1 MKFHFDALSR
11 WLPSLRRASTCR
23 FVSDCR
29 RASADTGGATAIE
42 FAMLLFPFLAL
53 ILFIMEIGLQ
63 LFITSTLDNAI
74 RKASR
79 QIQIGE
85 VHKSDM
91 SGDQFKKT
99 VCAEIPVPSACD
111 NLILSVTQSKNRP
124 EVTSR
129 YQGFEDRRLR
139 SPKEDSFC
147 LPGEKSFVLVR
158 SFFTLPVVSGFWL
171 VSDPNG
177 TGERG
182 ITANHLFRV
191 EPIGDSA
198 SSSAC
203 PK

>member
-1 MKFHFDALSR
+1 MKFHFDPVSR

-42 FAMLLFPFLAL
+42 FALLLFPFLAL

-79 QIQIGE
+79 QIQIGAA
-85 VHKSDM
+85 HASDI
-91 SGDQFKKT
+91 SGEEFKKS
-99 VCAEIPVPSACD
+99 VCQAIPVPSACD
-111 NLILSVTQSKNRP
+111 NLILSVTQLKNWTD
-124 EVTSR
+124 VTSR
-129 YQGFEDRRLR
+129 YKGHEDRRLN

-177 TGERG
+177 TGARG
-182 ITANHLFRV
+182 ITANHLFRM
-191 EPIGDSA
+191 EPIGGSS